1 MNRLHCKVFWKKKK
15 KKHRD
20 VFKTIAAAKM
30 ELFVGLV
37 SSFRSLTNFTR
48 NPNIG
53 TMGVLNV
60 PLEYYNVF

>member
-1 MNRLHCKVFWKKKK
+1 MNRLHCKVFWKKKQ
-15 KKHRD
+15 HRD
-20 VFKTIAAAKM
+20 VFRTIAAAKM

-37 SSFRSLTNFTR
+37 SSFQSLTNFTR

-53 TMGVLNV
+53 TMGVLNA